1 MNKCFGGANIAKE
14 NINVIKTVGV
24 LTSADG

>member
-1 MNKCFGGANIAKE
+1 MNKCFGDANIAKE
-14 NINVIKTVGV
+14 DINVIKTVGV